1 MNRFS
6 VGQIIH
12 YNPVP
17 DSPGWEV
24 LKVKTHEVQLRC
36 LASGT
41 ETWYYTELLEDYS

>member
-12 YNPVP
+12 YNPET
-17 DSPGWEV
+17 DAPGWEV

-36 LASGT
+36 LTFGT